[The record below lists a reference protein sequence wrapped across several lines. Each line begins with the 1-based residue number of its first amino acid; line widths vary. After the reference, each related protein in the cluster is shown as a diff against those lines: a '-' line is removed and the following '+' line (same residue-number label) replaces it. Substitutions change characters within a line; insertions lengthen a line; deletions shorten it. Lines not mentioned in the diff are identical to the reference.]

1 MTAASV
7 TLIVQCAPDEAE
19 PLVAALAAHAVVAQA
34 TPRLSL
40 DGAVATSWLV
50 VAGIGL
56 RAAPEI
62 LRRVS
67 EFLTRDRVES
77 IEIDGLVVKNPRAD
91 DVRKI
96 IDHFVARQASD
107 QAADPDPTRSGD
119 DAGQTDDVHNSDHVD
134 HADVADQADDA
145 HNADHADQADDAG

>member
-119 DAGQTDDVHNSDHVD
+119 DAGHAHKAD